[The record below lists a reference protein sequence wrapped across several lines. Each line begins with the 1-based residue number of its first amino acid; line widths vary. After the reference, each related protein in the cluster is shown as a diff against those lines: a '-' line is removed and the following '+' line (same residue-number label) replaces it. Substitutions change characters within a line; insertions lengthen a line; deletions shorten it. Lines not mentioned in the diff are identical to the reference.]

1 MQNILGALMEI
12 LSGFM
17 SVRNQS
23 FSIEDL
29 LGLQKFMSA
38 VEKYVRVL

>member
-1 MQNILGALMEI
+1 MEI

-29 LGLQKFMSA
+29 LGLQKFMSS
-38 VEKYVRVL
+38 